1 MDDDGPR
8 RGFSLKGWNE
18 NLPRNVAMQ
27 EIEFLGQLLTYM
39 VMMNMMTLTI
49 TNEGINHT
57 THFLKCLISRYTGG
71 VAGAGEVNG
80 GVSMS
85 TGCTMLWFRREFTLN
100 WVAAAIELVMFRSKW
115 ELGDEEKEGE
125 DEKSLE
131 L

>member
-1 MDDDGPR
+1 
-8 RGFSLKGWNE
+8 
-18 NLPRNVAMQ
+18 MQ

-39 VMMNMMTLTI
+39 VMMNMMTLAT

-85 TGCTMLWFRREFTLN
+85 TGCTTLWCRREFTLN
-100 WVAAAIELVMFRSKW
+100 WVAAAAAIEMVMFRSKW
-115 ELGDEEKEGE
+115 ELGDEENEGE
-125 DEKSLE
+125 DEKS
-131 L
+131 